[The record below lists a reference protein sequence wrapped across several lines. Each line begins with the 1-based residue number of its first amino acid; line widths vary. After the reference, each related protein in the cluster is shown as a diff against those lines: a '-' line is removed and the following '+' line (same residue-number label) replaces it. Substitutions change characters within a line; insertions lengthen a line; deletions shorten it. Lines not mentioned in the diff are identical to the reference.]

1 MFILLARWRGKVA
14 EPENPKNLRGW
25 GVGGSLEVV
34 LHLMKGQV
42 AFRTLREGG
51 KFVISSQFFLE

>member
-1 MFILLARWRGKVA
+1 MDG
-14 EPENPKNLRGW
+14 

-34 LHLMKGQV
+34 LHLMKRQM

-51 KFVISSQFFLE
+51 EFVTSSQFFLD